1 MSLIRFNRRSP
12 WFSSELSDFFDK
24 ENFFKDDFF
33 NRAFENKPALNIKET
48 DTDYEIELA
57 APGLSKED
65 FEVSVEDGYLSI
77 SAEKTQTDEEKKD
90 NYIRKDF
97 SYNSFKRTLLL
108 PDNVKQDDIK
118 ASYHNGVLRM
128 KLVKKNMEAPQSSK
142 TIEVS

>member
-24 ENFFKDDFF
+24 ENFFRDDFF

-57 APGLSKED
+57 APGLSRED
-65 FEVSVEDGYLSI
+65 FEVSIEDGYLNV
-77 SAEKTQTDEEKKD
+77 SAEKTLTDEQKED

-118 ASYHNGVLRM
+118 ASYDNGVLRM
-128 KLVKKNMEAPQSSK
+128 KLFKKSTEVSQPSK